1 MYSAEKASS
10 GPPPDT
16 GKVIRF
22 AVAAIIGIII
32 LALAGNQAV
41 ELLMNVTEFDKIF
54 TQPLYYSL
62 ISGIALAAIA
72 LVRVNIVQVAQQLSE
87 LSQLNSKPIT
97 YVECNAISPNTTQFI
112 EKSFMKKAFKNSK
125 YIDGSIIGTAPNDT
139 YKPNLYISGKYANDI
154 ESLKSQ
160 AFKIINLG
168 RNLEAASSIKM
179 CYASLTKGTNA
190 LWISLLLLS
199 EKLNIFNELIEEFD
213 YSQKESLIK
222 MKNQIPKLPS
232 KSGRWIAEMREIAS
246 TYKSQSL
253 HSGSFDNSS
262 YIYNLLSMTMKKIF
276 YFRSYKLVFTQSIFV
291 K

>member
-1 MYSAEKASS
+1 MGDMGLSVGIYLLKSGFKVLTNIDGRSEKTIKNVKSTNIKNTTQS
-10 GPPPDT
+10 DLVMKSDIILSIIPPD
-16 GKVIRF
+16 
-22 AVAAIIGIII
+22 
-32 LALAGNQAV
+32 
-41 ELLMNVTEFDKIF
+41 
-54 TQPLYYSL
+54 S
-62 ISGIALAAIA
+62 S
-72 LVRVNIVQVAQQLSE
+72 VQVANQLSK
-87 LSQLNSKPIT
+87 LSLLNSKPIT

-112 EKSFMKKAFKNSK
+112 EKSFMTKAFKNSK

-160 AFKIINLG
+160 AFQIINLG

-262 YIYNLLSMTMKKIF
+262 YIYNLLSMMENKNIKDLSDIIE
-276 YFRSYKLVFTQSIFV
+276 KLNINT

>member
-1 MYSAEKASS
+1 MGDMGLSVGIYLLKSGFKVLTNIDGRSEKTIKNVKSTNIKNTTQS
-10 GPPPDT
+10 DLVMKSDIILSIIPPD
-16 GKVIRF
+16 
-22 AVAAIIGIII
+22 
-32 LALAGNQAV
+32 
-41 ELLMNVTEFDKIF
+41 
-54 TQPLYYSL
+54 S
-62 ISGIALAAIA
+62 S
-72 LVRVNIVQVAQQLSE
+72 VQVAQQLSE

-112 EKSFMKKAFKNSK
+112 EKSFMTKAFKNSK

-262 YIYNLLSMTMKKIF
+262 YIYNLLSMMENKNIKDLSDIIE
-276 YFRSYKLVFTQSIFV
+276 KLNINT

>member
-1 MYSAEKASS
+1 MGDMGLSVGIYLLKSGFKVLTNIDGRSEKTIKNVKSTNIKNTTQS
-10 GPPPDT
+10 DLVMKSDIILSIIPPD
-16 GKVIRF
+16 
-22 AVAAIIGIII
+22 
-32 LALAGNQAV
+32 
-41 ELLMNVTEFDKIF
+41 
-54 TQPLYYSL
+54 S
-62 ISGIALAAIA
+62 S
-72 LVRVNIVQVAQQLSE
+72 VQVAQQLSE

-112 EKSFMKKAFKNSK
+112 EKSFMTKAFKNSK

-213 YSQKESLIK
+213 YSQKESLTK

-246 TYKSQSL
+246 TYKSKKL
-253 HSGSFDNSS
+253 HPGSFDNSS
-262 YIYNLLSMTMKKIF
+262 YIYNLVSMIENDNIKDLPDIID
-276 YFRSYKLVFTQSIFV
+276 KLDINT

>member
-1 MYSAEKASS
+1 MGDMGLSVGIYLLKSGFKVLTNIDGRSEKTIKNVKSTNIKNTTQS
-10 GPPPDT
+10 DLVMKSDIILSIIPPD
-16 GKVIRF
+16 
-22 AVAAIIGIII
+22 
-32 LALAGNQAV
+32 
-41 ELLMNVTEFDKIF
+41 
-54 TQPLYYSL
+54 S
-62 ISGIALAAIA
+62 S
-72 LVRVNIVQVAQQLSE
+72 VQVAQQLSE

-112 EKSFMKKAFKNSK
+112 EKSFMTKAFKNSK

-262 YIYNLLSMTMKKIF
+262 YIYNLLSMMEDKNIKDLSDIIE
-276 YFRSYKLVFTQSIFV
+276 KLNINT

>member
-1 MYSAEKASS
+1 MGDMGLSVGIYLLKSGFKVLTNIDGRSEKTIKNVKSTNIKNTTQS
-10 GPPPDT
+10 DLVMKSDIILSIIPPD
-16 GKVIRF
+16 
-22 AVAAIIGIII
+22 
-32 LALAGNQAV
+32 
-41 ELLMNVTEFDKIF
+41 
-54 TQPLYYSL
+54 S
-62 ISGIALAAIA
+62 S
-72 LVRVNIVQVAQQLSE
+72 VQVAQQLSE

-112 EKSFMKKAFKNSK
+112 EKSFMTKAFKNSK

-139 YKPNLYISGKYANDI
+139 YKPNLYISGKYAKDI

-160 AFKIINLG
+160 AFRIINLG

-262 YIYNLLSMTMKKIF
+262 YIYNLLSMMENKNIKDLSDIIE
-276 YFRSYKLVFTQSIFV
+276 KLNINT

>member
-1 MYSAEKASS
+1 MGDMGLSVGKYLLKSGFKVLTNIDGRSEKTIKNVKSTNIKNTTQS
-10 GPPPDT
+10 DLVMKSDIILSIIPPD
-16 GKVIRF
+16 
-22 AVAAIIGIII
+22 
-32 LALAGNQAV
+32 
-41 ELLMNVTEFDKIF
+41 
-54 TQPLYYSL
+54 S
-62 ISGIALAAIA
+62 S
-72 LVRVNIVQVAQQLSE
+72 VQVAQQLSE

-112 EKSFMKKAFKNSK
+112 EKSFMTKAFKNSK

-199 EKLNIFNELIEEFD
+199 EKLNIFNELIKEFD

-262 YIYNLLSMTMKKIF
+262 YIYNLLSMMENKNIKDLSDIIE
-276 YFRSYKLVFTQSIFV
+276 KLNINT

>member
-1 MYSAEKASS
+1 MGDMGLSVGIYLLKSGFKVLTNIDGRSEKTIKNVKSTNIKNTTQS
-10 GPPPDT
+10 DLVMKSDIILSIIPPD
-16 GKVIRF
+16 
-22 AVAAIIGIII
+22 
-32 LALAGNQAV
+32 
-41 ELLMNVTEFDKIF
+41 
-54 TQPLYYSL
+54 S
-62 ISGIALAAIA
+62 S
-72 LVRVNIVQVAQQLSE
+72 VQVAQQLSE

-112 EKSFMKKAFKNSK
+112 EKSFMTKAFKNSK

-160 AFKIINLG
+160 AFRIINLG

-199 EKLNIFNELIEEFD
+199 NKLNIFNELIKELN

-222 MKNQIPKLPS
+222 MESQLPKLPS
-232 KSGRWIAEMREIAS
+232 KSGRWIAEMQEIAN
-246 TYKSQSL
+246 TYKSQNL
-253 HSGSFDNSS
+253 HSGSFDNSA
-262 YIYNLLSMTMKKIF
+262 YIYNLVSMLENKEINNLSDIINQLNIN
-276 YFRSYKLVFTQSIFV
+276 SN
-291 K
+291 

>member
-1 MYSAEKASS
+1 MGDMGLSVGIYLLKSGFKVLTNIDGRSEKTIKNVKSTNIKNTTQS
-10 GPPPDT
+10 DLVMKSDIILSIIPPD
-16 GKVIRF
+16 
-22 AVAAIIGIII
+22 
-32 LALAGNQAV
+32 
-41 ELLMNVTEFDKIF
+41 
-54 TQPLYYSL
+54 S
-62 ISGIALAAIA
+62 S
-72 LVRVNIVQVAQQLSE
+72 VQVAQQLSE

-112 EKSFMKKAFKNSK
+112 EKSFMTKAFKNSK

-262 YIYNLLSMTMKKIF
+262 YIYNLVSLIENNNIKDLADIVTELNINTK
-276 YFRSYKLVFTQSIFV
+276 
-291 K
+291 

>member
-1 MYSAEKASS
+1 MGDMGLSVGIYLLKSGFKVLTNIDGRSEKTIKNVKSTNIKNTTQS
-10 GPPPDT
+10 DLVMKSDIILSIIPPD
-16 GKVIRF
+16 
-22 AVAAIIGIII
+22 
-32 LALAGNQAV
+32 
-41 ELLMNVTEFDKIF
+41 
-54 TQPLYYSL
+54 S
-62 ISGIALAAIA
+62 S
-72 LVRVNIVQVAQQLSE
+72 VQVAQQLSE

-112 EKSFMKKAFKNSK
+112 EKSFMTKAFKNSK

-199 EKLNIFNELIEEFD
+199 EKLNILNELIEEFD

-262 YIYNLLSMTMKKIF
+262 YIYNLLSMMENKNIKDLSDIIE
-276 YFRSYKLVFTQSIFV
+276 KLNINT

>member
-1 MYSAEKASS
+1 MSIYLLKSGFKVLTNIDGRSEKTIKNVKSTNIKNTTQS
-10 GPPPDT
+10 DLVMKSDIILSIIPPD
-16 GKVIRF
+16 
-22 AVAAIIGIII
+22 
-32 LALAGNQAV
+32 
-41 ELLMNVTEFDKIF
+41 
-54 TQPLYYSL
+54 S
-62 ISGIALAAIA
+62 S
-72 LVRVNIVQVAQQLSE
+72 VQVAQQLSE

-112 EKSFMKKAFKNSK
+112 EKSFMTKAFKNSK

-262 YIYNLLSMTMKKIF
+262 YIYNLLSMMENKNIKDLSDIIE
-276 YFRSYKLVFTQSIFV
+276 KLNINT

>member
-1 MYSAEKASS
+1 M
-10 GPPPDT
+10 
-16 GKVIRF
+16 
-22 AVAAIIGIII
+22 
-32 LALAGNQAV
+32 
-41 ELLMNVTEFDKIF
+41 
-54 TQPLYYSL
+54 
-62 ISGIALAAIA
+62 
-72 LVRVNIVQVAQQLSE
+72 
-87 LSQLNSKPIT
+87 NSKPIT

-112 EKSFMKKAFKNSK
+112 EKSFMTKAFKNSK

-262 YIYNLLSMTMKKIF
+262 YIYNLLSMMENKNIKDLSDIIE
-276 YFRSYKLVFTQSIFV
+276 KLNINT

>member
-1 MYSAEKASS
+1 MGDMGLSVGIYLLKSGFKVLTNIDGRSEKTIKNVKSTNIKNTTQS
-10 GPPPDT
+10 DLVMKSDIILSIIPPD
-16 GKVIRF
+16 
-22 AVAAIIGIII
+22 
-32 LALAGNQAV
+32 
-41 ELLMNVTEFDKIF
+41 
-54 TQPLYYSL
+54 S
-62 ISGIALAAIA
+62 S
-72 LVRVNIVQVAQQLSE
+72 VQVAQQLSE

-112 EKSFMKKAFKNSK
+112 EKSFMTKAFKNSK
-125 YIDGSIIGTAPNDT
+125 YIDGSIIGTAPNVT

-262 YIYNLLSMTMKKIF
+262 YIYNLLSMMENKNIKDLSDIIE
-276 YFRSYKLVFTQSIFV
+276 KLNINT

>member
-1 MYSAEKASS
+1 MGDMGLSVGIYLLKSGFKVLTNIDGRSEKTIKNVKSTNIKNTTQS
-10 GPPPDT
+10 DLVMKSDIILSIIPPD
-16 GKVIRF
+16 
-22 AVAAIIGIII
+22 
-32 LALAGNQAV
+32 
-41 ELLMNVTEFDKIF
+41 
-54 TQPLYYSL
+54 S
-62 ISGIALAAIA
+62 S
-72 LVRVNIVQVAQQLSE
+72 VQVAQQLSE

-112 EKSFMKKAFKNSK
+112 EKSFMTKAFKNSK

-139 YKPNLYISGKYANDI
+139 YKPNLYISGKYAKDI

-160 AFKIINLG
+160 AFRIINLG

-246 TYKSQSL
+246 TYKSQNL
-253 HSGSFDNSS
+253 HSGSFDNSA
-262 YIYNLLSMTMKKIF
+262 YIYNLVSLIENKNIKDLSKIITELNINT
-276 YFRSYKLVFTQSIFV
+276 K
-291 K
+291 

>member
-1 MYSAEKASS
+1 MGDMGLSVGIYLLKSGFKVLTNIDGRSEKTIKNVKSTNIKNTTQS
-10 GPPPDT
+10 DLVMKSDIILSIIPPD
-16 GKVIRF
+16 
-22 AVAAIIGIII
+22 
-32 LALAGNQAV
+32 
-41 ELLMNVTEFDKIF
+41 
-54 TQPLYYSL
+54 S
-62 ISGIALAAIA
+62 S
-72 LVRVNIVQVAQQLSE
+72 VQVAQQLSE

-112 EKSFMKKAFKNSK
+112 EKSFMTKAFKNSK

-199 EKLNIFNELIEEFD
+199 NKLNIFNELIKELN

-222 MKNQIPKLPS
+222 MESQLPKLPA
-232 KSGRWIAEMREIAS
+232 KSGRWIAEMQEIAN
-246 TYKSQSL
+246 TYKSQNL
-253 HSGSFDNSS
+253 HSGSFDNSA
-262 YIYNLLSMTMKKIF
+262 YIYNLVSMLENKEINNLSDIINQLNIN
-276 YFRSYKLVFTQSIFV
+276 SN
-291 K
+291 

>member
-1 MYSAEKASS
+1 MGDMGLSVGIYLLKSGFKVLTNIDGRSEKTIKNVKSTNIKNTTQS
-10 GPPPDT
+10 DLVMKSDIILSIIPPD
-16 GKVIRF
+16 
-22 AVAAIIGIII
+22 
-32 LALAGNQAV
+32 
-41 ELLMNVTEFDKIF
+41 
-54 TQPLYYSL
+54 S
-62 ISGIALAAIA
+62 S
-72 LVRVNIVQVAQQLSE
+72 VQVAQQLSE
-87 LSQLNSKPIT
+87 LSQLNSKSIT

-112 EKSFMKKAFKNSK
+112 EKSFMTKAFKNSK

-262 YIYNLLSMTMKKIF
+262 YIYNLLSMMENKNIKDLSDIIE
-276 YFRSYKLVFTQSIFV
+276 KLNINT

>member
-1 MYSAEKASS
+1 MGNMGLSVGIYLLKSGFKVLTNIDGRSEKTIKNVKSTNIKNTTQS
-10 GPPPDT
+10 DLVMKSDIILSIIPPD
-16 GKVIRF
+16 
-22 AVAAIIGIII
+22 
-32 LALAGNQAV
+32 
-41 ELLMNVTEFDKIF
+41 
-54 TQPLYYSL
+54 S
-62 ISGIALAAIA
+62 S
-72 LVRVNIVQVAQQLSE
+72 VQVAQQLSE

-112 EKSFMKKAFKNSK
+112 EKSFMTKAFKNSK

-262 YIYNLLSMTMKKIF
+262 YIYNLLSMMENKNIKDLSDIIE
-276 YFRSYKLVFTQSIFV
+276 KLNINT

>member
-1 MYSAEKASS
+1 MGDMGLSVGIYLLKSGFKVLTNIDGRSEKTIKNVKSTNIKNTTQS
-10 GPPPDT
+10 DLVMKSDIILSIIPPD
-16 GKVIRF
+16 
-22 AVAAIIGIII
+22 
-32 LALAGNQAV
+32 
-41 ELLMNVTEFDKIF
+41 
-54 TQPLYYSL
+54 S
-62 ISGIALAAIA
+62 S
-72 LVRVNIVQVAQQLSE
+72 VQVAQQLSE

-112 EKSFMKKAFKNSK
+112 EKSFMTKAFKNSK

-199 EKLNIFNELIEEFD
+199 EKLNIFNELIKEFD

-262 YIYNLLSMTMKKIF
+262 YIYNLLSMMENKNIKDLSDIIE
-276 YFRSYKLVFTQSIFV
+276 KLNINT